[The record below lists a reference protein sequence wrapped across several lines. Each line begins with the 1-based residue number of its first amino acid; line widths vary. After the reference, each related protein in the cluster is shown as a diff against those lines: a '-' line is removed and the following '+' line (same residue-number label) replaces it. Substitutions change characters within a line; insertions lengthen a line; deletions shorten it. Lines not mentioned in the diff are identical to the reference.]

1 MAFRTVGQPEA
12 VINMARRTK
21 EEAQQTREAIIE
33 AAETVFHR
41 KGVTATSL
49 NDIANEAGFT
59 RGAVYWH
66 FRNKHDIFLAIVD
79 DLMASMDVFHQQ
91 IVNPDEADPLGRF
104 YDLLMH
110 LVQQVA
116 DNPRRRR
123 CYEIIFLM
131 CERTKENEVLTEKH
145 RDKYAEGADRIRAA
159 LSQAIIKQQLPDKL
173 DIDQAV
179 SQLHVQLTGMI
190 YISLIIPDRF
200 DIRTEGKRI
209 IDAYFCGLKS
219 CFGTLGQEAGK

>member
-1 MAFRTVGQPEA
+1 
-12 VINMARRTK
+12 MARRTK

-33 AAETVFHR
+33 AAEIVFHR
-41 KGVTATSL
+41 KGVSATSL

-91 IVNPDEADPLGRF
+91 IVDPDEADPLGRF
-104 YDLLMH
+104 YDLLMF
-110 LVQQVA
+110 LVEQVA
-116 DNPRRRR
+116 ENPRRRR
-123 CYEIIFLM
+123 CYEIVFLK
-131 CERTKENEVLTEKH
+131 CERTQDNEILTEKH
-145 RDKYAEGADRIRAA
+145 REKYFEGAERIRAA
-159 LSQAIIKQQLPDKL
+159 LTQSITRKQLPDML

-200 DIRTEGKRI
+200 DIRLEGKRI

-219 CFGTLGQEAGK
+219 CFGKITTIHDV